1 MFAFTGSLEIASI
14 AKPLT
19 TAFLPPEIK
28 EDKFNSQFEVS
39 FAINSSGEDNNI
51 VVDKT
56 GPGAEEDD
64 PGQKGDPAGDNR
76 DHDLD
81 DLNQDKDDGAEDLF
95 ASQIGAHLGLA
106 GKNPQL
112 VPVDAEANDHDG

>member
-1 MFAFTGSLEIASI
+1 MQDEGLAVVAGQE
-14 AKPLT
+14 
-19 TAFLPPEIK
+19 
-28 EDKFNSQFEVS
+28 EVDQG
-39 FAINSSGEDNNI
+39 ADDDPYI